1 MSLINE
7 ALKKAQNERSPTPPA
22 TPPGG
27 TPPPPAATSQS
38 SAPQPS
44 PFGKIGVLIAI
55 CAVIVSLSVLAT
67 VFLLRGPSKP
77 SQPTTPAQ
85 PQRIAAA
92 DTAAAHANPDPT
104 IPAEKTPAAAA
115 TNASTASAP
124 NATAG
129 NGSVSPAVAVG
140 TASPS
145 TAPVIAVPTA
155 TPTPSPEPT
164 PVKPTVR
171 IQALVDKFRISGI
184 RISDTDSKVILND
197 HLFRVDDPVES
208 SLGLRLTKIEEHR
221 LTFVDA
227 DGNTY
232 VKRF

>member
-7 ALKKAQNERSPTPPA
+7 ALKKAQNQRTNPPVTPP
-22 TPPGG
+22 G
-27 TPPPPAATSQS
+27 TPPPTANS

-67 VFLLRGPSKP
+67 VFLLRR
-77 SQPTTPAQ
+77 PTSEPIVSALPATAPA
-85 PQRIAAA
+85 PQRIASA
-92 DTAAAHANPDPT
+92 TT
-104 IPAEKTPAAAA
+104 TPAPIAAKPTDAVSPAPTVAAA
-115 TNASTASAP
+115 TNTPANNSAKTSPASATATAANAAPLTASAI
-124 NATAG
+124 AF
-129 NGSVSPAVAVG
+129 
-140 TASPS
+140 
-145 TAPVIAVPTA
+145 PVMTP

-164 PVKPTVR
+164 PVKPTIR